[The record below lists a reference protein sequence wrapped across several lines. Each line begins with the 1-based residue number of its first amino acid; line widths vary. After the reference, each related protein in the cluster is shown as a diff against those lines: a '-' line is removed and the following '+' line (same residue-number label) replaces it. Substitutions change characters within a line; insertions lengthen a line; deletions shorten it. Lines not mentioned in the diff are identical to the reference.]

1 MAQLISSLSLR
12 ASADVEEQQGKKVSG
27 TIILSELPPRAAE
40 ALRSFDVDGDGLVDV
55 DELLHASRLH
65 EKAVNKALF
74 YRRLF
79 VILFGVFMAQLGS
92 MFGIVFGVVD
102 YTRTTNVAVPNTPG
116 TLPVM
121 TNKAGDQVLSVAS
134 LATPMAVSSV
144 MPDTA
149 WAQLKQF
156 AVTNAITNSS
166 ISLNVL
172 GWARIQTTAAQYGS
186 IIRVITFAGTISLDG
201 RQMSFTDS
209 VAPIFA
215 EAGFQVALS
224 RRRLLDLSLDIV
236 GFFNYLATFDL
247 NALEAAATSRG
258 ASSLMALS
266 NTTFTSL
273 PAAYR
278 MTTVS
283 YQLCDASTTSV
294 PSWCSSST
302 AAELTTSS
310 PDFSGRFF
318 TSSADI
324 VTDGTSVLTTT
335 TYSYTGRVDKQ
346 YANPTNGL
354 LQAMLPSGKIG
365 DGWINCLQN
374 AELPGPS
381 SIFGYLPRLNA
392 TPQFVDN
399 NSTVNGVAAR
409 HFRFTAYWTAA
420 MQAELVADHTADSTM
435 EPAFDN
441 TPVGTPYFTVE
452 YYDSLA
458 THVPLRLIGKAN
470 LIPDSLPTIVDITE
484 FVAVTNPIVT
494 WPGPTYDSSS
504 SSFLEFCPNA
514 NIVTSGD
521 SLLPPRTAVPL
532 APMPGLNVSASYTSN
547 FTNFTPLGRRRLQQ
561 SYAPQTCVHI
571 PLELAVCDVDMA
583 FCAANAYSPFSFA
596 IEASVASSGLMSGA
610 MAAQVITVGPGQTKP
625 AFSAAGCLVYG
636 PGYSNWKSSVRKTC
650 RGLIGYGR
658 CKNLVPEIN
667 VCALYQTNPMYVGAD
682 VAMGFGV
689 GSMNIQ
695 LLYYIV
701 KKMLEINLGMSLN
714 LQVWSHHWNFFTI
727 NFAV

>member
-346 YANPTNGL
+346 NG
-354 LQAMLPSGKIG
+354 
-365 DGWINCLQN
+365 
-374 AELPGPS
+374 
-381 SIFGYLPRLNA
+381 
-392 TPQFVDN
+392 T
-399 NSTVNGVAAR
+399 
-409 HFRFTAYWTAA
+409 
-420 MQAELVADHTADSTM
+420 
-435 EPAFDN
+435 
-441 TPVGTPYFTVE
+441 
-452 YYDSLA
+452 
-458 THVPLRLIGKAN
+458 
-470 LIPDSLPTIVDITE
+470 TI
-484 FVAVTNPIVT
+484 
-494 WPGPTYDSSS
+494 SSS
-504 SSFLEFCPNA
+504 PGCRHGSARSP
-514 NIVTSGD
+514 G
-521 SLLPPRTAVPL
+521 AVYRRKV
-532 APMPGLNVSASYTSN
+532 GCSV
-547 FTNFTPLGRRRLQQ
+547 GRRRSGRDLPRHRGGGWLRRCRHR
-561 SYAPQTCVHI
+561 SRRRRCRRCCARRLPW
-571 PLELAVCDVDMA
+571 LAA
-583 FCAANAYSPFSFA
+583 HQRRRSRRRAAAHRRRRA
-596 IEASVASSGLMSGA
+596 R
-610 MAAQVITVGPGQTKP
+610 AQER
-625 AFSAAGCLVYG
+625 AGD
-636 PGYSNWKSSVRKTC
+636 
-650 RGLIGYGR
+650 
-658 CKNLVPEIN
+658 
-667 VCALYQTNPMYVGAD
+667 A
-682 VAMGFGV
+682 
-689 GSMNIQ
+689 
-695 LLYYIV
+695 
-701 KKMLEINLGMSLN
+701 
-714 LQVWSHHWNFFTI
+714 
-727 NFAV
+727 